1 MSPARQQVR
10 PTCAPHCA
18 AKRPAPRRHPSVRP
32 AWRERLPSRAGRGW
46 ISQAA
51 QARRGQARRSMVPRA
66 WSHETLSRL
75 KAMSLWSMSAS
86 SVRACRLNSSHS
98 SIPSVLVFFAGNN
111 TREYRQWRHEFLL
124 LSGGC
129 RELRRAQP
137 TEKMARSDRK
147 HEPGLPPP
155 TVPFERQMFPAD
167 AEVRG
172 GRPSYASP
180 HSGALLP
187 KVVPRAHRP

>member
-1 MSPARQQVR
+1 MPCRSVQAPGRDMSPARQQVR

-98 SIPSVLVFFAGNN
+98 SIPLSWFSL
-111 TREYRQWRHEFLL
+111 RETTQESIV
-124 LSGGC
+124 SGVTSFSFSPGG
-129 RELRRAQP
+129 ERAEEG
-137 TEKMARSDRK
+137 TADRTD
-147 HEPGLPPP
+147 G
-155 TVPFERQMFPAD
+155 
-167 AEVRG
+167 
-172 GRPSYASP
+172 
-180 HSGALLP
+180 
-187 KVVPRAHRP
+187 